1 MPIEVSTPGK
11 IFPLSSARLPA
22 VMYMVMVPVR
32 DGGVN
37 V

>member
-1 MPIEVSTPGK
+1 MEVSTLGK
-11 IFPLSSARLPA
+11 ILPLSSARSPA
-22 VMYMVMVPVR
+22 VTYMVMVPVR